1 MNKRTFTEKSAR
13 IISTLFV
20 PPTFTLLL
28 FIFLGFFFENV
39 LSKKLIV
46 IFSGATMG
54 FVFPIITFLY
64 LQKKGKIINI
74 DATIKEERTTP
85 YVAGIIFCIISAI
98 ILFLFQVNSVSI
110 SLWISYS
117 INMLLIIII
126 TKFWKISAHA
136 VGVATA
142 VALLTFVL
150 GAVGLWL
157 LLILFLVMWARVK
170 LKVHSIAQ
178 VIAGSLVGF
187 CLTYVELYILIKFV
201 F

>member
-1 MNKRTFTEKSAR
+1 
-13 IISTLFV
+13 
-20 PPTFTLLL
+20 
-28 FIFLGFFFENV
+28 
-39 LSKKLIV
+39 
-46 IFSGATMG
+46 MG

-74 DATIKEERTTP
+74 DATIKEERTIP
-85 YVAGIIFCIISAI
+85 YVAGIIFCLISAI
-98 ILFLFQVNSVSI
+98 ILFLFQVNPVSI

-126 TKFWKISAHA
+126 NKFWKISAHA

-142 VALLTFVL
+142 VALLTFLL
-150 GAVGLWL
+150 GAAGLWL

-178 VIAGSLVGF
+178 VVAGSLMGF
-187 CLTYVELYILIKFV
+187 CLTYIELYILIKFV